1 MQQLADR
8 PRAPRYEMA
17 TEVVYRRVGEGNWC
31 EGRTVNVS
39 RTGVLF
45 QSGAP
50 VLPSATRIEF
60 ILMLPSLGLPGR
72 SRVRCQGQIVRQC
85 VGQAGKCAMAA
96 SIEAYDIL
104 GVAPESVGG
113 GVVV

>member
-1 MQQLADR
+1 
-8 PRAPRYEMA
+8 MA
-17 TEVVYRRVGEGNWC
+17 AEVVYRRVGESDWR

-45 QSGAP
+45 HSAAA
-50 VLPSATRIEF
+50 VLPAATRIEF
-60 ILMLPSLGLPGR
+60 ILMLPSPGLRG
-72 SRVRCQGQIVRQC
+72 SARVKCQGQIVRQC
-85 VGQAGKCAMAA
+85 VALDGKCAMAA

-104 GVAPESVGG
+104 GVAPETLGR